1 MRRRRPVTV
10 AALGATAFL
19 SIALVARPARAR
31 MVIDE
36 DFFVQP
42 TFELQGAAIGKQ
54 GAPEAAPAHLAGS
67 TIAALDDGALV
78 IDGDSGQLLRVDKK
92 GKAIARL
99 EIGADAGQL
108 VYDAAAKRAYVSDR
122 MGDTVVVV
130 SVGKKLVEK
139 QRWETPTEPWGLALT
154 PDGKTLLVTTIADR
168 TLIAFDAGDGDERWQ
183 VPLSREPRG
192 VAISPDGTTAMVA
205 YLSTG
210 TAERI
215 PLVGEHR
222 GVHVALG
229 GGRATNSFAAQPIGG
244 FVADSVPTRSFAR
257 NAFAVRFL
265 GNGVAVVGFQQSTP
279 VQISEGNFQENT
291 GSYGGGFDPP
301 IEHRVAFVGAPEDGE
316 TPSVQARIA
325 SHQPNAIAWDAD
337 KDRMVVAGYG
347 SDDLLVVANA
357 SQSTI
362 ALERHVSLA
371 GDTPCGPDGVAISDG
386 TAWVWCSLSRQVAT
400 VDLAA
405 GSVARAKP
413 ATKSRR
419 SDLERAGLALFRAGN
434 DGRISTRGAMACSSC
449 HPDGRADGLSWRI
462 EKHELQ
468 TPVLS
473 GRVAG
478 THPYKWDGGD
488 KDLVTSL
495 TGTMRRLGGSGL
507 GDTEVKQLS
516 AYLESIPAPRVPARD
531 TKQVAR
537 GKKLF
542 TGELGC
548 NTCHSGKRLTDRERH
563 ELGGNL
569 EKADTPSLIG
579 LASSAPYYH
588 DGSAAT
594 LDALLRDTGLVH
606 GMADLGDLDEQQ
618 ISPTS
623 PRTSRRCSGGGT
635 VPESGRRTAALRAGH
650 LGVPLAR

>member
-1 MRRRRPVTV
+1 MTRRRPVAV
-10 AALGATAFL
+10 AVAGATAFL
-19 SIALVARPARAR
+19 SIALLARPARAR

-42 TFELQGAAIGKQ
+42 TFELQGAPIGKK
-54 GAPEAAPAHLAGS
+54 AKPEAAPAHLAGS

-78 IDGDSGQLLRVDKK
+78 IDGDSGQLVRVDRK

-99 EIGADAGQL
+99 DIGQDAGQL
-108 VYDAAAKRAYVSDR
+108 VYDADSKRAYVTDR
-122 MGDTVVVV
+122 MGDRVVVV
-130 SVGKKLVEK
+130 QVGKKLVEK
-139 QRWETPTEPWGLALT
+139 ARWETPTEPWGLALS

-168 TLIAFDAGDGDERWQ
+168 TLVAFDAGDGDERWQ

-192 VAISPDGTTAMVA
+192 VAISPDGTAALIA
-205 YLSTG
+205 YLGTG

-215 PLVGEHR
+215 AMVGEHR
-222 GVHVALG
+222 GAHVALG
-229 GGRATNSFAAQPIGG
+229 GGRATNTFTAQPMGG

-257 NAFAVRFL
+257 SAFAVRFL
-265 GNGVAVVGFQQSTP
+265 GNGIAAIGFQQSTP
-279 VQISEGNFQENT
+279 VQITEGGFRENT

-301 IEHRVAFVGAPEDGE
+301 IEHRVAFVGAPDDGE
-316 TPSVQARIA
+316 TPTVAAKII

-337 KDRMVVAGYG
+337 KDRMILAGYG
-347 SDDLLVVANA
+347 SDDLLVISDA
-357 SQSTI
+357 SQSTV
-362 ALERHVSLA
+362 ALERHLSIA
-371 GDTPCGPDGVAISDG
+371 GDTPCGPDGVAIADG
-386 TAWVWCSLSRQVAT
+386 TAWVWCSISRQV
-400 VDLAA
+400 VQVELA
-405 GSVARAKP
+405 GGNVARGPA

-419 SDLERAGLALFRAGN
+419 SELERTGLALFRAGN
-434 DGRISTRGAMACSSC
+434 DGRISTRGSMACASC

-462 EKHELQ
+462 ESHELQ

-478 THPYKWDGGD
+478 THPFKWDGGD
-488 KDLVTSL
+488 KDLATSL

-507 GDTEVKQLS
+507 GDTEVKALS

-531 TKQVAR
+531 RTQVAR

-548 NTCHSGKRLTDRERH
+548 NSCHSGKRYTDRERH
-563 ELGGNL
+563 ELGGSL

-579 LASSAPYYH
+579 VAASAPYYH

-594 LDALLRDTGLVH
+594 LEALLRDTGLVH
-606 GMADLGDLDEQQ
+606 GMAELDELDEQQ
-618 ISPTS
+618 ITDL
-623 PRTSRRCSGGGT
+623 
-635 VPESGRRTAALRAGH
+635 AAYLET
-650 LGVPLAR
+650 L